1 MKRYW
6 LALLLVFS
14 AQAWA
19 VERVVSL
26 APSLSEIVVELGAA
40 DVLVGVLDGGDRPA
54 ALVNLPSVGRYGQL
68 DMERLLS
75 LKPDLILLWPGSVGP
90 AQREQLRRLNIP
102 VYVAE
107 PHNLEQLT
115 TQVQAI
121 AEQLD
126 RADAGLALAD
136 QLRQRLA
143 ELRQRYRRAE
153 PLRVFYQVWNQ
164 PLYTVGGEQIISDAL
179 SVCGARNVFDDL
191 KLPAPQVSIE
201 SVLQRDPQLILVGDQ
216 AQREAWKVWP
226 TMFERVRLVPDKG
239 LERPSGQ
246 MLEAVARLCQVI
258 APNLGH
264 RYRRQASSHRGL
276 HSKCGRGIAPDGGLR
291 ADQDFVSIPVQMW
304 EGACPRWRPPSR
316 PGCWIRPST
325 YPFLRSRL
333 L

>member
-6 LALLLVFS
+6 LALLLGFS
-14 AQAWA
+14 VQALA

-40 DVLVGVLDGGDRPA
+40 DLLVGVLDGGERPSVLA
-54 ALVNLPSVGRYGQL
+54 QVPSVGRYGQL

-75 LKPDLILLWPGSVGP
+75 LQPDLILLWPGSVGP
-90 AQREQLRRLNIP
+90 AQREQLQRLNIP

-121 AEQLD
+121 AEQLG

-143 ELRQRYRRAE
+143 ELRQRYQRVK

-179 SVCGARNVFDDL
+179 QVCGARNVFDEL

-216 AQREAWKVWP
+216 AQLEAWKVWP
-226 TMFERVRLVPDKG
+226 SMAARVRLVPDKG

-258 APNLGH
+258 APNL
-264 RYRRQASSHRGL
+264 
-276 HSKCGRGIAPDGGLR
+276 
-291 ADQDFVSIPVQMW
+291 
-304 EGACPRWRPPSR
+304 
-316 PGCWIRPST
+316 
-325 YPFLRSRL
+325 
-333 L
+333 